1 MNMLNFHFGQLGLRE
16 QIILGA
22 ALSVVLF
29 GVFYWLLSVFSG
41 ARRGRVVRVSWRR
54 GGQRSS
60 PAAPVADRQLSAAPA
75 VEGRPEEP
83 IAYRQLSAVLAVEVS
98 RRKPI
103 NKSAYRL
110 LIEIEKAIS
119 ENAPRARVLAEV
131 GMGAFLSTGKPGEQ
145 SPDDKAAF
153 WAFNAKRVDF
163 LVIDGRGNPAFAVE
177 YQGTGHYLDNTADGR
192 DAVKKAALRS
202 GGVELVEIHAHMSA
216 EEQNALLAGAIRRNC
231 VEAGKS

>member
-1 MNMLNFHFGQLGLRE
+1 MLNFHFGQLGLRE

-41 ARRGRVVRVSWRR
+41 ARRGRGVRVSWRR
-54 GGQRSS
+54 GWRRS
-60 PAAPVADRQLSAAPA
+60 
-75 VEGRPEEP
+75 RPEEP
-83 IAYRQLSAVLAVEVS
+83 VVDRQLSAVLAVEVS

-110 LIEIEKAIS
+110 LIEIEKAIR

-163 LVIDGRGNPAFAVE
+163 LVIDGWGNPAFAVE

-216 EEQNALLAGAIRRNC
+216 EEQNALLAGAVRRNC